1 MLWLSNK
8 VTVTIYCGG
17 GTLLYLQLASHLLKR
32 IIGYHQSNSLKVK
45 KPKNHHQTKRKK
57 LCILIYCLSVKLLS
71 SELLVNN
78 SFPYSHAHYVII

>member
-45 KPKNHHQTKRKK
+45 KTKKPSPNQKK
-57 LCILIYCLSVKLLS
+57 KALYINLLS
-71 SELLVNN
+71 FCE
-78 SFPYSHAHYVII
+78 ATIQ